1 MEQLKL
7 IASNAVNALKSNGAD
22 KAQCDVGYSV
32 TQEFN
37 VDGGQFSLFRTL
49 FDKHVV
55 LTAIK
60 DGKKGTVRQNRYDD
74 ETVASLASECLSVAE
89 SSVPDPAWDIAP
101 LEENKDFVYGAVKS
115 DTEKLF
121 ERCKELMADVKERY
135 PKILMEQ
142 MIVKHKEV
150 GTVYANSNGVLH
162 SEHCG
167 YYSVSLMYS
176 GHDGD
181 KASSFFGG
189 GFTIAD
195 LDTPFIEC
203 ATVAKDLSDVEKQIE
218 TSPIE
223 GKFEGVIVLPPSSLS
238 EFVYYTLSNFTS
250 DGAMMQG
257 TSPWT
262 DSLGKQVA
270 DSALTISSNPL
281 DERIVV
287 GERVTSEGF
296 LAADYDIIKDGVLNS
311 FMLSQYVAN
320 KTGKKRAPNSDLSL
334 VIKPGEKKI
343 DNIISSIKK
352 GVIVGR
358 FSGGEPSPSGDF
370 SGVAKNSFLIENGM
384 ITKALS
390 ETMISGN
397 LADMM
402 KNVYAISDDQICD
415 GSSVLPYAA
424 FSGITIS
431 GK

>member
-7 IASNAVNALKSNGAD
+7 IANNAVNTLKIGGAD

-32 TQEFN
+32 TREFN

-49 FDKHVV
+49 FDKHVI

-74 ETVASLASECLSVAE
+74 ETVKALASECLTVAE

-101 LEENKDFVYGAVKS
+101 LEENKDFVYGAVRS

-121 ERCKELMADVKERY
+121 DRCKELMSDIKARY

-176 GHDGD
+176 AHEGE
-181 KASSFFGG
+181 KASSFFGSD
-189 GFTIAD
+189 FTTAD
-195 LDTPFIEC
+195 LDTPFIDC
-203 ATVAKDLSDVEKQIE
+203 ATIAKDLSDVEKQIE

-223 GKFEGVIVLPPSSLS
+223 GKFEGVVLLPPSSLG

-257 TSPWT
+257 TSPWAG
-262 DSLGKQVA
+262 SLGQQVA
-270 DSALTISSNPL
+270 DPRLTISSEPFN
-281 DERIVV
+281 ENVV
-287 GERVTSEGF
+287 IGERVTSEGF

-320 KTGKKRAPNSDLSL
+320 KMGMKRAPNSDMSL
-334 VIKPGEKKI
+334 VIKPGDKKL
-343 DNIISSIKK
+343 DDIIASIEK

-358 FSGGEPSPSGDF
+358 FSGGQPSPSGDF
-370 SGVAKNSFLIENGM
+370 SGVAKNSFLIENGK

-402 KNVYAISDDQICD
+402 KNVYAISDDRVCD

-424 FSGITIS
+424 FSGITVS